1 MSEKFDKN
9 LIQQIIDS
17 NEFKGWLLSRRWF
30 GDKSALSNLE
40 FKIVV
45 KYFEVISERLFLN
58 VITIETRDYS
68 KSYFLPLIYYHKI
81 GDILEPK
88 EKTQQNIV
96 KLTENTF
103 SKMLIRSIPDE
114 KQGNIFPVNLIEAE
128 YCLFFWRKI
137 LFDKKISE
145 YFPSLSL
152 ELTLYTE
159 QFQDE
164 VNMVKVQ
171 TLIEASLY
179 PDRYELSLEQLGGG
193 NTTNLLFLLFVKNA
207 NKPDQRP
214 LSFVIKSYKEYSE
227 NLEPKTLFVLVKNN
241 YPNAPKIYGTLKLHD
256 KDTIGILEDVPNVG
270 NLGDIYWVDLNKMV
284 NSVFKDFDEDFS
296 YLSDKKKASSV
307 IRDFCEESL
316 RVSEL
321 IGFRIKELHKALIL
335 DKDDQYYK
343 EIVDSEDYLKK
354 YTNNLNEM
362 VSTIQRSMNERAG
375 TAFYNSPK
383 ISSILIDIKDIIEK
397 FRLEFT
403 LENIEIQPVHQ
414 DLHMQQILYNKS
426 NEHYNFY
433 FIDFEGDPQLTISE
447 KKARF
452 PIEKDIASFL
462 RSLSYIKLNTLLK
475 FIEEKIVEK
484 DKFEVPEE
492 FLFSVFFRRSSK
504 ITKKHNILENILS
517 LLNRWEREL
526 IVKILDKKLNLHF
539 TLITY
544 FYIERVF
551 HELDYELLYRP
562 NKIIIPILGLKE
574 IVDKD

>member
-30 GDKSALSNLE
+30 GDKSALSNLD
-40 FKIVV
+40 FKIIV
-45 KYFEVISERLFLN
+45 KYFEIVSERIFLT
-58 VITIETRDYS
+58 VITIEVGVYS

-81 GDILEPK
+81 GDILEPR
-88 EKTQQNIV
+88 ERTQKNIV

-114 KQGNIFPVNLIEAE
+114 QQGDVFPVNLVEGE
-128 YCLFFWRKI
+128 HCLFFWRKM

-145 YFPSLSL
+145 FFPTFSL

-159 QFQDE
+159 QFQE
-164 VNMVKVQ
+164 EINMAKVQ

-193 NTTNLLFLLFVKNA
+193 NTTNLLFLLYIKNV
-207 NKPDQRP
+207 NKPDQNP
-214 LSFVIKSYKEYSE
+214 HSFVIKSYKEYSE
-227 NLEPKTLFVLVKNN
+227 SLEPKTLFVLVKNN
-241 YPNAPKIYGTLKLHD
+241 YPNAPKIYGTLNFHD
-256 KDTIGILEDVPNVG
+256 KDIIGILEDVPNVG
-270 NLGDIYWVDLNKMV
+270 NLGDIYWNDLNRMV
-284 NSVFKDFDEDFS
+284 VSVFENFDEDFS
-296 YLSDKKKASSV
+296 YLSDKKEASSV
-307 IRDFCEESL
+307 IKDYCEESL

-321 IGFRIKELHKALIL
+321 IGLRIGELHKALIL
-335 DKDDQYYK
+335 EKDDQYNK
-343 EIVDSEDYLKK
+343 EVVDSEDYLKN
-354 YTNNLNEM
+354 YTSKLNKM

-403 LENIEIQPVHQ
+403 IEKIEIQPVHQ
-414 DLHMQQILYNKS
+414 DLHMQQILYSKS

-433 FIDFEGDPQLTISE
+433 FIDFEGDPQLSLSE

-475 FIEEKIVEK
+475 FIEEKIVEQAR
-484 DKFEVPEE
+484 FEVPEE

-504 ITKKHNILENILS
+504 ITEKQKVLESVLN

-526 IVKILDKKLNLHF
+526 IVKILDKKLELHY